1 MIWCS
6 VNKIKLNDIELKK
19 LKDRWNSSSETN
31 LIQLQALGRTGKL
44 TPGLI
49 IIIIIIIRALV
60 FTNLLMQL

>member
-49 IIIIIIIRALV
+49 IIIIIIRALV

>member
-31 LIQLQALGRTGKL
+31 LIQLQALG
-44 TPGLI
+44 
-49 IIIIIIIRALV
+49 
-60 FTNLLMQL
+60 